1 MTQLQLGVLLM
12 ESTPDISFAPQ
23 PPDGPL
29 AFVTFYP
36 AIGVVYRSAPP
47 DGGRTMFYVD
57 HTGERC
63 TRNIQTAEDALQ
75 EQIFLAN
82 RHRIARETD
91 REFVQPDHYLS
102 VGAVITPYT
111 H

>member
-1 MTQLQLGVLLM
+1 MM
-12 ESTPDISFAPQ
+12 ESTPDISYAPQ

-36 AIGVVYRSAPP
+36 EVGVVYRSAPP
-47 DGGRTMFYVD
+47 GGGRTMYYVN
-57 HTGERC
+57 HLGEPC
-63 TRNIQTAEDALQ
+63 TRNIQTAEDALEEQNFLIHRHKQRQ
-75 EQIFLAN
+75 EGV
-82 RHRIARETD
+82 
-91 REFVQPDHYLS
+91 REFHQPDHYLA